1 VSADG
6 RLVLAHL
13 SDPHLGAHLPAAARA
28 LVADV
33 AAAAPDLT
41 VVTGDLTMRARP
53 AQFRQA
59 RVLLDQL
66 PHPSLVV
73 PGNHDL
79 PLTNPVA
86 RFVAPYHGY
95 RRFVAETLT
104 PVVVLPDAVVC
115 GVSSMPRWRW
125 KSGRVG
131 RGQADRLVRLMRRAP
146 AAAVRIVAMHHPLS
160 VRGPAGVVGRGRLLH
175 ALERAG
181 VDLILTGHT
190 HVPAVHPIRLAGD
203 RRVLQ
208 VTAGTAT
215 SVRTRGATQSW
226 TLLHIDPQQATV
238 RVEPR
243 FYDGYG
249 WYCGAAVVLT
259 LRG

>member
-1 VSADG
+1 MNRDG
-6 RLVLAHL
+6 QLVLAHL
-13 SDPHLGAHLPAAARA
+13 SDPHLGAHRPAAARA

-53 AQFRQA
+53 EQFRRA
-59 RVLLDQL
+59 RTLIDRL

-86 RFVAPYHGY
+86 RLAAPYHGY
-95 RRFVAETLT
+95 RRFVAETLA
-104 PVVVLPDAVVC
+104 PVVVLPDVVVC
-115 GVSSMPRWRW
+115 GVCSMPRWRW
-125 KSGRVG
+125 KSGHVG
-131 RGQADRLVRLMRRAP
+131 RGQAERLVRLMRRAP
-146 AAAVRIVAMHHPLS
+146 AAVRIVALHHPLS
-160 VRGPAGVVGRGRLLH
+160 MRGPAGLVGRRRLLH
-175 ALERAG
+175 ALDRAG
-181 VDLILTGHT
+181 VDLVLAGHT
-190 HVPAVHPIRLAGD
+190 HVPAVHPIRLAGG
-203 RRVLQ
+203 RHVIE

-215 SVRTRGATQSW
+215 SSRTRGATQSW
-226 TLLHIDPQQATV
+226 MLLRIDPQAATV

-243 FYDGYG
+243 FFNGYG
-249 WYCGAAVVLT
+249 WSSGSAVVLT